1 MTDIINHPA
10 HYTGVTAEIECI
22 DIARHLN
29 FQLGNAFKYVWR
41 AGKKGGR
48 GKEIEDLKKAL
59 WYLEDSIQNGYNDLD
74 QCDIII
80 GIAKKRNELRHD
92 LDKKMRFGELAHAAD
107 RRKRIAQCDAM
118 INRLNA
124 ALEAS
129 NG

>member
-10 HYTGVTAEIECI
+10 HYTGVTAEIKCI

-29 FQLGNAFKYVWR
+29 FQLGNAFKYIWR

-74 QCDIII
+74 QCDDLAS
-80 GIAKKRNELRHD
+80 GLASIATRSDNSPRGDLLRNIT
-92 LDKKMRFGELAHAAD
+92 AY
-107 RRKRIAQCDAM
+107 RIAAAANILREM
-118 INRLNA
+118 IRDR
-124 ALEAS
+124 EAS
-129 NG
+129 K

>member
-29 FQLGNAFKYVWR
+29 FQLGNAFKYIWR

-59 WYLEDSIQNGYNDLD
+59 WFLEDSIHKGYNDLD
-74 QCDIII
+74 QCDDLASGLASIVTRGDDSVGGDILRD
-80 GIAKKRNELRHD
+80 IAARRIVAAANNLRE
-92 LDKKMRFGELAHAAD
+92 MIRD
-107 RRKRIAQCDAM
+107 R
-118 INRLNA
+118 
-124 ALEAS
+124 EAS
-129 NG
+129 K

>member
-1 MTDIINHPA
+1 MTDTINHPA

-74 QCDIII
+74 QCDDLASGLASIVTRGDDSMRGDILRN
-80 GIAKKRNELRHD
+80 IAARRIVAAANILRE
-92 LDKKMRFGELAHAAD
+92 MIRD
-107 RRKRIAQCDAM
+107 R
-118 INRLNA
+118 
-124 ALEAS
+124 EAS
-129 NG
+129 K

>member
-41 AGKKGGR
+41 AGKKGGK

-59 WYLEDSIQNGYNDLD
+59 WYLDDSIQNGYNDLD
-74 QCDIII
+74 QCDDLAS
-80 GIAKKRNELRHD
+80 GLAAIATRGDDSPRGDLLRD
-92 LDKKMRFGELAHAAD
+92 IAARRIVAAANILREMIRD
-107 RRKRIAQCDAM
+107 R
-118 INRLNA
+118 
-124 ALEAS
+124 EAS
-129 NG
+129 K

>member
-29 FQLGNAFKYVWR
+29 FQLGNAFKYIWR

-74 QCDIII
+74 QCDNLASGLASIVTRGDDSMRGDI
-80 GIAKKRNELRHD
+80 LRD
-92 LDKKMRFGELAHAAD
+92 ITTY
-107 RRKRIAQCDAM
+107 RIATAANNLREM
-118 INRLNA
+118 IRDG
-124 ALEAS
+124 EAS
-129 NG
+129 K

>member
-41 AGKKGGR
+41 AGKKGGK

-74 QCDIII
+74 QCDDLASGLASIVTRGDDSPRGNILYN
-80 GIAKKRNELRHD
+80 IAAR
-92 LDKKMRFGELAHAAD
+92 
-107 RRKRIAQCDAM
+107 RIAAAANNLREM
-118 INRLNA
+118 IRDR
-124 ALEAS
+124 EAS
-129 NG
+129 K

>member
-29 FQLGNAFKYVWR
+29 FQLGNAFKYIWR

-59 WYLEDSIQNGYNDLD
+59 WYLEDAIQNGYNDLD
-74 QCDIII
+74 QCDDLASGLASIVTRGDDSMRGVILRD
-80 GIAKKRNELRHD
+80 IAARRIVAAANILRE
-92 LDKKMRFGELAHAAD
+92 MIRD
-107 RRKRIAQCDAM
+107 R
-118 INRLNA
+118 
-124 ALEAS
+124 EAS
-129 NG
+129 K

>member
-41 AGKKGGR
+41 AGKKGGK

-59 WYLEDSIQNGYNDLD
+59 WYLEDSIKNGYNNLD
-74 QCDIII
+74 QCDDLAPGLASIVTRGDDSPRGDILRD
-80 GIAKKRNELRHD
+80 IAARRIVAAANILRE
-92 LDKKMRFGELAHAAD
+92 MIRD
-107 RRKRIAQCDAM
+107 R
-118 INRLNA
+118 
-124 ALEAS
+124 EAS
-129 NG
+129 K

>member
-41 AGKKGGR
+41 AGKKGGK

-59 WYLEDSIQNGYNDLD
+59 WYLEDSIRNGYNDFD
-74 QCDIII
+74 KCDH
-80 GIAKKRNELRHD
+80 IAEEITLLVTRDEDTLKANVLRNIAAQRVLAAANGVRQMIEEL
-92 LDKKMRFGELAHAAD
+92 E
-107 RRKRIAQCDAM
+107 RK
-118 INRLNA
+118 NA
-124 ALEAS
+124 
-129 NG
+129 

>member
-74 QCDIII
+74 QCDDLASGLASIVTRGDKSPRGNILYN
-80 GIAKKRNELRHD
+80 IAAR
-92 LDKKMRFGELAHAAD
+92 
-107 RRKRIAQCDAM
+107 RIAAAANNLREM
-118 INRLNA
+118 IRDR
-124 ALEAS
+124 EAS
-129 NG
+129 K

>member
-41 AGKKGGR
+41 AGKKGGK

-74 QCDIII
+74 QCDGLASGLASIVTRGDDSVRGDILRD
-80 GIAKKRNELRHD
+80 IAARRIVAAANNLR
-92 LDKKMRFGELAHAAD
+92 E
-107 RRKRIAQCDAM
+107 M
-118 INRLNA
+118 IRDG
-124 ALEAS
+124 EAS
-129 NG
+129 K

>member
-74 QCDIII
+74 LCDDLAS
-80 GIAKKRNELRHD
+80 GLASIATRGDKSPRGDILRD
-92 LDKKMRFGELAHAAD
+92 IAA
-107 RRKRIAQCDAM
+107 RRIVAAANNLREM
-118 INRLNA
+118 IRDG
-124 ALEAS
+124 EAS
-129 NG
+129 K

>member
-29 FQLGNAFKYVWR
+29 FQLGNAFKYIWR

-74 QCDIII
+74 QCDNLASGLASIVTRGDDSMRGDI
-80 GIAKKRNELRHD
+80 LRD
-92 LDKKMRFGELAHAAD
+92 ITTY
-107 RRKRIAQCDAM
+107 RIATAANNLREM
-118 INRLNA
+118 IRDR
-124 ALEAS
+124 EAS
-129 NG
+129 K

>member
-29 FQLGNAFKYVWR
+29 FQLGNAFKYIWR

-74 QCDIII
+74 QCDNLASGLASIVTRGDDSVRGDI
-80 GIAKKRNELRHD
+80 LRD
-92 LDKKMRFGELAHAAD
+92 ITTY
-107 RRKRIAQCDAM
+107 RIATAANNLREM
-118 INRLNA
+118 IRDG
-124 ALEAS
+124 EAS
-129 NG
+129 K

>member
-74 QCDIII
+74 QCDNLASGLASIVTRGDDSMRGDI
-80 GIAKKRNELRHD
+80 LRD
-92 LDKKMRFGELAHAAD
+92 ITTY
-107 RRKRIAQCDAM
+107 RIAAAANILREM
-118 INRLNA
+118 IRDR
-124 ALEAS
+124 EAS
-129 NG
+129 K

>member
-41 AGKKGGR
+41 AGKKGGK

-59 WYLEDSIQNGYNDLD
+59 WYLEDSIKNGYNNLD
-74 QCDIII
+74 QCDDLSSGLASIVTRGDDSPRGDILRD
-80 GIAKKRNELRHD
+80 IAARRIVAAANILRE
-92 LDKKMRFGELAHAAD
+92 MIRD
-107 RRKRIAQCDAM
+107 R
-118 INRLNA
+118 
-124 ALEAS
+124 EAS
-129 NG
+129 K

>member
-22 DIARHLN
+22 DIARHIN

-48 GKEIEDLKKAL
+48 DKEIEDLKKAL

-74 QCDIII
+74 QCDDLAS
-80 GIAKKRNELRHD
+80 GLAAIATRGDDSPRGNILYNI
-92 LDKKMRFGELAHAAD
+92 AA
-107 RRKRIAQCDAM
+107 RRIAAAANNLREM
-118 INRLNA
+118 IRDR
-124 ALEAS
+124 EAS

>member
-48 GKEIEDLKKAL
+48 DREIEDLKKAL

-74 QCDIII
+74 QCDDLASGLASIVTRGDKSPRGNILYN
-80 GIAKKRNELRHD
+80 IAAR
-92 LDKKMRFGELAHAAD
+92 
-107 RRKRIAQCDAM
+107 RIAAAANNLREM
-118 INRLNA
+118 IRDR
-124 ALEAS
+124 EAS
-129 NG
+129 K

>member
-59 WYLEDSIQNGYNDLD
+59 WYLEDSIQNGYNNLDL
-74 QCDIII
+74 CDNLAS
-80 GIAKKRNELRHD
+80 GLASIATRGDKSPRGDILRD
-92 LDKKMRFGELAHAAD
+92 IAARRIVAAANNLREMIRD
-107 RRKRIAQCDAM
+107 R
-118 INRLNA
+118 
-124 ALEAS
+124 EAS
-129 NG
+129 K

>member
-29 FQLGNAFKYVWR
+29 FQLGNAFKYIWR

-74 QCDIII
+74 QCDDLASGLASIVTRGDDSMRGVILRD
-80 GIAKKRNELRHD
+80 IAARRIVAAANILREMIRD
-92 LDKKMRFGELAHAAD
+92 REAAH
-107 RRKRIAQCDAM
+107 
-118 INRLNA
+118 
-124 ALEAS
+124 E
-129 NG
+129 

>member
-48 GKEIEDLKKAL
+48 DKEIEDLKKAL

-74 QCDIII
+74 QCDDLAS
-80 GIAKKRNELRHD
+80 GLASIATRGDKSPRGDLLRNITAYRIVTAANILRE
-92 LDKKMRFGELAHAAD
+92 MIRD
-107 RRKRIAQCDAM
+107 R
-118 INRLNA
+118 
-124 ALEAS
+124 EAS